1 MIQPATPASQQL
13 AIGID
18 IGGTNSTFG
27 LVDHR
32 GEIKYRGAISTSKY
46 ETVTDYID
54 ALYEAVAPAI
64 DQVGGVKMI
73 HGIGVGAPNGNYY
86 TGTIEYAPNLKWK
99 GIVPL
104 AELIT
109 EKFNL
114 PCALTNDA
122 NAAAVGEM
130 MYGAAKGMKDFIMIT
145 LGTGVG
151 SGIISNGQ
159 LVLGHDG
166 FAGELGHTIIIP
178 NGRRH
183 WGTNMEGSLET
194 YCSATGV
201 RLTAIEL
208 LHKHPDENSMMR
220 KYPESELDSRV
231 VFECAELGDKL
242 ANDVYLYTG
251 EVLGKALANFVMFS
265 SPEAIILFGG
275 LCKAGNLILKPTR
288 QHMEHN
294 LLPIFQDKVKLIFSE
309 LKEADSAVLGAS
321 ALVWEI
327 K

>member
-1 MIQPATPASQQL
+1 
-13 AIGID
+13 
-18 IGGTNSTFG
+18 
-27 LVDHR
+27 
-32 GEIKYRGAISTSKY
+32 
-46 ETVTDYID
+46 
-54 ALYEAVAPAI
+54 
-64 DQVGGVKMI
+64 
-73 HGIGVGAPNGNYY
+73 
-86 TGTIEYAPNLKWK
+86 
-99 GIVPL
+99 
-104 AELIT
+104 
-109 EKFNL
+109 
-114 PCALTNDA
+114 
-122 NAAAVGEM
+122 M

-151 SGIISNGQ
+151 SGIVSNGQ

-208 LHKHPDENSMMR
+208 LHKHPDEKSLMR
-220 KYPESELDSRV
+220 KYPENELNSRV

-242 ANDVYLYTG
+242 ANDVYQFTG
-251 EVLGKALANFVMFS
+251 EVLGKALANFIMFS

-275 LCKAGNLILKPTR
+275 LCKAGDLILKPTR